1 MKRHLHE
8 PLTKRSAVLALAV
21 LLGLALLSWGG
32 WYLWVKFS
40 GRPLSVAQTKRV
52 IWKHLG
58 KQARPKKFQPPPE
71 AAKARILE
79 AGIPAPV
86 LTTTTNR
93 TGRIRVTTRASR
105 GPLDFPETTLS
116 DYFRTNQEIA
126 ASYDIMYRFIGE
138 QLKAAEAVLD
148 GTNPAR
154 ELTALALAGEASI
167 YARTNALDYW
177 LSARICDAYLW
188 PRLALV
194 AGTNR
199 AAVTQDAVL
208 TVCELAYRDASETNN
223 MIRAYETI
231 LARSTRTAS
240 LDQARFRLALIYIDH
255 ERNAEALKLL
265 QSLQSLK
272 SAKIDREIGML
283 ERALAG
289 KPVANPKSQISN
301 PK

>member
-8 PLTKRSAVLALAV
+8 PLTKRTAVVALTA

-58 KQARPKKFQPPPE
+58 KQARTKKFPLPAD
-71 AAKARILE
+71 AANTTILGT
-79 AGIPAPV
+79 GIPAPV

-93 TGRIRVTTRASR
+93 TGRIRTTARTSR
-105 GPLDFPETTLS
+105 GPLDPPETTLS
-116 DYFRTNQEIA
+116 EYFRTNQALA
-126 ASYDIMYRFIGE
+126 ASYDAMYRFIGA
-138 QLKAAEAVLD
+138 QLKAADAVLAS
-148 GTNPAR
+148 TNGAR
-154 ELTALALAGEASI
+154 EFTALALAGEASI

-188 PRLALV
+188 PRLSLV
-194 AGTNR
+194 GGTNR
-199 AAVTQDAVL
+199 AGVTQDALL
-208 TVCELAYRDASETNN
+208 TLCELSYRDASETNN
-223 MIRAYETI
+223 MIRTYETI
-231 LARSTRTAS
+231 LARSTRAAS
-240 LDQARFRLALIYIDH
+240 VDMARFRLALIYIDH

-265 QSLQSLK
+265 KAIKTLK
-272 SAKIDREIGML
+272 SAKIDREIGLL

-289 KPVANPKSQISN
+289 AGVNSKSQKPNPK
-301 PK
+301 

>member
-21 LLGLALLSWGG
+21 LLGLALFSGGG

-58 KQARPKKFQPPPE
+58 KQARPKKFQPPP
-71 AAKARILE
+71 AAADAMILG

-93 TGRIRVTTRASR
+93 TGRIRMAARTSR

-116 DYFRTNQEIA
+116 EYFRTNQEIA

-138 QLKAAEAVLD
+138 QLKAADAVLTS
-148 GTNPAR
+148 TNGAR
-154 ELTALALAGEASI
+154 EFTALALAGEASI

-208 TVCELAYRDASETNN
+208 TACELAYRDASETNN
-223 MIRAYETI
+223 MIRAYEMI

-272 SAKIDREIGML
+272 SAKIAREIGML
-283 ERALAG
+283 ERALAE
-289 KPVANPKSQISN
+289 KPK
-301 PK
+301 